1 MTDHFIKKVFL
12 KLTNPTTTQS
22 VLSSRYTSGPSP
34 TGLRVHRYLVKSD
47 SKCDRFFRQRDLLLI
62 FLVIFMVFDKGIF
75 DTVSDSYN
83 LEVQLKSKLAD
94 NKNPIILKVQAD

>member
-34 TGLRVHRYLVKSD
+34 TGLRVHRKRNRYLAKSD

-94 NKNPIILKVQAD
+94 N